1 MTPRRGCAIV
11 ITASHNYTR
20 GKGKMRNQTELK
32 WVEFL
37 DRAEALRLEWLEN
50 ATDEQQK
57 QDIEAGLENIRRLR
71 AEAKE
76 S

>member
-1 MTPRRGCAIV
+1 MTPRRGSVIV

-32 WVEFL
+32 WLEYL

-50 ATDEQQK
+50 ATNEQHK
-57 QDIEAGLENIRRLR
+57 QDIEAALQNIRRHQT
-71 AEAKE
+71 EAKE

>member
-1 MTPRRGCAIV
+1 MTPRRGSVIV

-32 WVEFL
+32 WGEL
-37 DRAEALRLEWLEN
+37 IDKAETNRLKWLEN
-50 ATDEQQK
+50 ATEK
-57 QDIEAGLENIRRLR
+57 QHKQNLKAALQNIRRHKT
-71 AEAKE
+71 EVKE